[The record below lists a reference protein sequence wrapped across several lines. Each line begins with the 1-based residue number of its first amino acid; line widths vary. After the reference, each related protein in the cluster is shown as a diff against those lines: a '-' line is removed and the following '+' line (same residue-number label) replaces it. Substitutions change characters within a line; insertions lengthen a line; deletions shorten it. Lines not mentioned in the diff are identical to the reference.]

1 MLPLKEAVTPTG
13 LAKFLAGKLFALFFV
28 YIYKV
33 MNMSLIRNT
42 KYNNIIWLFSLSLLL
57 NITVRAQYKSNVT
70 LPDRNVSKVTDPADV
85 SFRYASDILPA
96 TLLQHMQIL
105 ASDSLEGRE
114 TGTTGIEKAAQY
126 IAGNLSSFGYLP
138 LQGRN
143 DHFQPVAFTYFK
155 WRDAYMY
162 VGETRYRLLWDF
174 IAMPEEND
182 YNSLLSTDEV
192 MFLGYGIDDPKYSDY
207 KNADVSGKVIM
218 INKGEPMDVK
228 GRYIITGSDS
238 PSEWSSDLQRKL
250 KIAKAKGV
258 KLVLIIEDDIK
269 KMLEEN
275 RRKLLSANLKL
286 GNLRDKP
293 LQSAGHVYI
302 STTIAKSLIGAQENE
317 VLKAREKMA
326 KGKSSPVVLKTSCK
340 VNLER
345 DITLLEG
352 KNIVTIVEG
361 AVKPDEYVVVSAH
374 YDHLGKRGDEVFNGA
389 DDNASGTSTLLEL
402 AQSCQQAL
410 KDGHRPYRSIVFAW
424 FCGEEKGLLGSQ
436 YYSEF
441 PVFPLE
447 GTVANINVDMVGRVD
462 DKYKNDAEYIYVIG
476 SDRLSS
482 DLHRISEEV
491 NQKYSQLT
499 LDYTYNSEDD
509 PNKYYYRSDHYNFA
523 KKGVPAIFYFN
534 GTHEDYHRT
543 TDDVAKINFEKMA
556 GVGKLIFHTLWAVS
570 NAPERLK
577 VDGVVR

>member
-1 MLPLKEAVTPTG
+1 MLVLI
-13 LAKFLAGKLFALFFV
+13 FMN
-28 YIYKV
+28 IYKV
-33 MNMSLIRNT
+33 MNMKHIRNT
-42 KYNNIIWLFSLSLLL
+42 KYINFMWLFGLSLLL
-57 NITVRAQYKSNVT
+57 NTPLRAQYKSNVT
-70 LPDRNVSKVTDPADV
+70 LPDRNVPKVTDPADV

-114 TGTTGIEKAAQY
+114 TGTAGIEKAAQY
-126 IAGNLSSFGYLP
+126 IAANLTSFGYQP
-138 LQGRN
+138 LAGRN

-155 WRDAYMY
+155 WRDSYMY
-162 VGETRYRLLWDF
+162 VGDARYRLLWDF

-182 YNSLLSTDEV
+182 YNALLSADEV

-228 GRYIITGSDS
+228 GRYIISGSDS
-238 PSEWSSDLQRKL
+238 ASAWSSDVQRKL
-250 KIAKAKGV
+250 KIAKARGA

-269 KMLEEN
+269 KMLEDN

-293 LQSAGHVYI
+293 LQTAGHVYI
-302 STTIAKSLIGAQENE
+302 STTIAKSLIGDQEKE

-326 KGKSSPVVLKTSCK
+326 KGKPSPVVLKTSCK

-352 KNIVTIVEG
+352 KNIVAVVEG
-361 AVKPDEYVVVSAH
+361 AVKPEEYVVVSAH

-402 AQSCQQAL
+402 AQSCQKAL
-410 KDGHRPYRSIVFAW
+410 KDGHRPYRTIVFAW

-441 PVFPLE
+441 PVFPLA
-447 GTVANINVDMVGRVD
+447 GTIANINVDMVGRVD

-499 LDYTYNSEDD
+499 LDYTYNNEDD

-534 GTHEDYHRT
+534 GTHEDYHQK

-570 NAPERLK
+570 NVPERLK